1 MFGYV
6 TICEPELKM
15 KDLRKYKAYYC
26 GLCRKLK
33 EDYGTMGQMT
43 LTYDMTFAI
52 ILLASLYEAKNRM
65 NQHRCKV
72 HPVKKQAMIENEITQ
87 YAADM
92 NVLLAYY
99 HMKDDWADEKKV
111 SGLLGGG
118 LLKKKAEKIAEQYP
132 RQSKAIRESLQEL
145 SDCEKENSQE
155 IDRSAGCFG
164 RLMADLFVY
173 KEDMWEETLRRMGFF
188 LGKYIYIMDAYED
201 LEEDLRKQCYNPL
214 KSLHERADYEEQIR
228 QILCMMIAE

>member
-1 MFGYV
+1 
-6 TICEPELKM
+6 
-15 KDLRKYKAYYC
+15 
-26 GLCRKLK
+26 
-33 EDYGTMGQMT
+33 MT

-52 ILLASLYEAKNRM
+52 ILLSSLYEAKNRM

-132 RQSKAIRESLQEL
+132 RQSKAIKESLQEL

-173 KEDMWEETLRRMGFF
+173 KEDMQADCSHLHPDDTFLSAPGMLFLSHHLMHSEALPAHHKDSCSFF
-188 LGKYIYIMDAYED
+188 LFPSS
-201 LEEDLRKQCYNPL
+201 NFFF
-214 KSLHERADYEEQIR
+214 
-228 QILCMMIAE
+228 